1 MHTIGGRVRAERGV
15 CGGQMREAGMMRSLR
30 EKGALHA
37 VNAAIASRVMCG
49 LATLRRQRSRRAH
62 AVCDLH
68 VCACV
73 DRPRTNMQC
82 DRCVHLPLLVLHTPP
97 PTSRYVRVCMPMPA
111 PILDL
116 SLGHRQIRFICHL
129 AHLLNGMPWSSV
141 VCLIS
146 LRVACSP
153 RCLDSETQAHLRAPE
168 VFGVLAKVA
177 V

>member
-1 MHTIGGRVRAERGV
+1 MRAERGV

-82 DRCVHLPLLVLHTPP
+82 DCPYPGFVSGSQADSFHMPSCSFIEWYAMVVGGVSDLASCRVF
-97 PTSRYVRVCMPMPA
+97 PTMP
-111 PILDL
+111 
-116 SLGHRQIRFICHL
+116 RF
-129 AHLLNGMPWSSV
+129 GDPGPSSG
-141 VCLIS
+141 
-146 LRVACSP
+146 P
-153 RCLDSETQAHLRAPE
+153 
-168 VFGVLAKVA
+168 
-177 V
+177 